1 MDYQQEY
8 PEGEKN
14 VIFPLP
20 RDMEDQILS
29 LVNYEEIPESFC
41 PSSYSN
47 TYVAAMI
54 YQHQVYLV
62 IPNIAYDSHTCL
74 MLVVMGFLI
83 TKIIIHVQELN
94 KTMGWNRSLLCN

>member
-8 PEGEKN
+8 REGEKN

-20 RDMEDQILS
+20 WDIEDPILS
-29 LVNYEEIPESFC
+29 LVNYEEIPKSFC
-41 PSSYSN
+41 PSSFSN
-47 TYVAAMI
+47 TYIAAMI

-62 IPNIAYDSHTCL
+62 NSNIACEWL

-83 TKIIIHVQELN
+83 TKILIHVQELN
-94 KTMGWNRSLLCN
+94 KTMGWNRSFLCS